1 MTLTVHL
8 QEDDQRQLEVNIEVA
23 EERVEKAMK
32 QKARQLARDFNFPG
46 FRRGKAPY
54 KAVLKRF
61 GPEQVRAEVV
71 DSLLQDVVTETLEQ
85 EDIQPYAQ
93 PMLTE
98 IEMEPLV
105 LKLLV
110 PLAPV
115 VTLDEAYRTIEKPF
129 EVEPVSEEAVD
140 TAVEGFLQGLATSED
155 AERPAELGDY
165 VTLSGHGA
173 LLPLADADADEAV
186 EDDGE
191 PLSHEAEETIFHDH
205 DGIEFLLDAEKTY
218 PGTGFVEAIVGS
230 EMGDML
236 KFDITFPDDYTE
248 DGFAGRQARFSLLV
262 VAVKTHHVPE
272 LTDELAQ
279 EHGHD
284 SIEDLR
290 VAKRADLEEAAKQEA
305 RTEFLEE
312 MIDELLK
319 LAEVSYPPAAVTHE
333 LDHSVEQLKKQVE
346 QYGMKWDDYLRGQ
359 GKTVEDLHEEWR
371 PDVERNLERSFV
383 LSEFIQAERL
393 KIADVELDTA
403 VDKQLTMFGDLS
415 EFDEEMQQSLRQMFA
430 SGQNLQSMANGL
442 MVDKVLDR
450 MLLIAAGDPPDI
462 DTLEAEAEEAAEAA
476 RLAREQARL
485 EAEKARLEKEQA
497 LLEAEVAS
505 LEQEKALL
513 EAEAEM
519 AEDAETEE
527 SVDGDDDAVESES
540 APEIEENELDTAVVD
555 EDDNEEEEKPAE
567 A

>member
-8 QEDDQRQLEVNIEVA
+8 QEDDQRQLEVTIEVA
-23 EERVEKAMK
+23 EERVEKAMR

-54 KAVLKRF
+54 QVILKRF
-61 GPEQVRAEVV
+61 GAEQVRGEVV
-71 DSLLQDVVTETLEQ
+71 DGLLQDVVTETLEQ

-93 PMLTE
+93 PVLTE
-98 IEMEPLV
+98 MEMEPLV
-105 LKLLV
+105 LRLLV

-115 VTLDEAYRTIEKPF
+115 VKLDEAYRAIQKPF
-129 EVEPVSEEAVD
+129 AVEPVSEEAVD
-140 TAVEGFLQGLATSED
+140 TAVEGFLEGLAVSED

-173 LLPLADADADEAV
+173 LLPLADADADEAI

-248 DGFAGRQARFSLLV
+248 EGFAGRQARFSLLV

-284 SIEDLR
+284 SVEDFR
-290 VAKRADLEEAAKQEA
+290 AAKRADLEKAAEQEA
-305 RTEFLEE
+305 RNEFLEE
-312 MIDELLK
+312 MINDLL
-319 LAEVSYPPAAVTHE
+319 EVTEVNYPPAAVTQE
-333 LDHSVEQLKKQVE
+333 LDSSVEQLKKQVE
-346 QYGMKWDDYLRGQ
+346 QHGMKWDDYLRGQ
-359 GKTVEDLHEEWR
+359 GKTVEDLHDAWR
-371 PDVERNLERSFV
+371 EDVERNLERSLV
-383 LSEFIQAERL
+383 LGEFIQAERL
-393 KIADVELDTA
+393 KIAEIELDTA

-415 EFDEEMQQSLRQMFA
+415 EFDEEMKQSLRQMFA

-450 MLLIAAGDPPDI
+450 MLLIAAGDPPDV
-462 DTLEAEAEEAAEAA
+462 DTLEAEAEAAVEAL
-476 RLAREQARL
+476 RLAR
-485 EAEKARLEKEQA
+485 EQA
-497 LLEAEVAS
+497 LLEAEAAR
-505 LEQEKALL
+505 LAKEEAKAQALL
-513 EAEAEM
+513 EAEAEI
-519 AEDAETEE
+519 AEDAEVEE
-527 SVDGDDDAVESES
+527 SEDAEGVTVESES
-540 APEIEENELDTAVVD
+540 APEIEESELDTAVVASEA
-555 EDDNEEEEKPAE
+555 EDDNEAEDEEKPTE